1 MTKVI
6 LMQTELNSN
15 NDLVC
20 KRSEIVKTDKDI
32 DEILSLMG
40 CSEKKI
46 ADIKKNRV
54 RTVQKV

>member
-6 LMQTELNSN
+6 LMQTELNHN

-20 KRSEIVKTDKDI
+20 RRSEIVKTEKNI
-32 DEILSLMG
+32 DEILSMMG

-46 ADIKKNRV
+46 ADIKMNRFRAV
-54 RTVQKV
+54 TKI